1 MCDLREVM
9 RVRRAALLQQSI
21 VDEEPKP
28 TVVMSVYD
36 TSPLCVMFGTVGEA
50 GRSVT
55 FDVGANARFSVDQ
68 LDYAPDSNWLVER
81 LTPQPVVGMNV
92 QGQPAPATTYVLP
105 HDGPLHRWYKEQRS
119 VAS

>member
-1 MCDLREVM
+1 MSDLREVM

-36 TSPLCVMFGTVGEA
+36 TSPLCIMFGTVGEA

-68 LDYAPDSNWLVER
+68 LDYAPDGNWLVER

-92 QGQPAPATTYVLP
+92 QGHAAPATTYVLP